1 MGTDE
6 EIPGEGKERVDLEAQ
21 VAQFE
26 DSVITMIHRGY
37 EEYDL
42 SQEAIWGVL
51 SKCLAREFIF
61 HLGTE
66 YFGEEEEDEEGEEW
80 KE

>member
-1 MGTDE
+1 
-6 EIPGEGKERVDLEAQ
+6 
-21 VAQFE
+21 
-26 DSVITMIHRGY
+26 MIHRGY

>member
-1 MGTDE
+1 MGTDK
-6 EIPGEGKERVDLEAQ
+6 EIPGEGEEGIGIEAQ

-26 DSVITMIHRGY
+26 DTVMSVIHRGY

-42 SQEAIWGVL
+42 PQEAIWGVL
-51 SKCLAREFIF
+51 VKCVARELIF

-66 YFGEEEEDEEGEEW
+66 YFGGDEEEEGEGW